1 MLPDL
6 APSREA
12 KNMSALIHLSG
23 IFGAVP
29 TLVLWALTRKER
41 GVVEEQGIEALNF
54 QIQVALLEIP
64 LAVSGLFLLPQT
76 FVQGTLFFLGPLY
89 LYRFVLCLWAAF
101 QSKQEGRYSYPVLFT
116 RWLKVSPKSF

>member
-12 KNMSALIHLSG
+12 KNLSALIHLSG
-23 IFGAVP
+23 IFGALP
-29 TLVLWALTRKER
+29 TLALWALTRKR
-41 GVVEEQGIEALNF
+41 GGTVEEQGIEALNF
-54 QIQVALLEIP
+54 QIQIALLEIF
-64 LAVSGLFLLPQT
+64 LAVSGVVFYST
-76 FVQGTLFFLGPLY
+76 FFFLAPLY

-116 RWLKVSPKSF
+116 RWLKVSPKSS